1 MSERKKR
8 LEKKLT
14 MKMMDDDF
22 NERTSFFRVVS
33 PRTSMLAPRKAC
45 AGLMVWHVCVWLQT
59 RTAVVRTGADVTKEA
74 VRGFLRAGD
83 VVMGFEE
90 EECATPNTPSLLLPW
105 FGLEL
110 ARSSCSLV

>member
-33 PRTSMLAPRKAC
+33 PRTSMLASIG
-45 AGLMVWHVCVWLQT
+45 GL
-59 RTAVVRTGADVTKEA
+59 R
-74 VRGFLRAGD
+74 
-83 VVMGFEE
+83 
-90 EECATPNTPSLLLPW
+90 
-105 FGLEL
+105 
-110 ARSSCSLV
+110 

>member
-1 MSERKKR
+1 MSHKHAGSDKSLRGI
-8 LEKKLT
+8 
-14 MKMMDDDF
+14 D
-22 NERTSFFRVVS
+22 VVS
-33 PRTSMLAPRKAC
+33 CC
-45 AGLMVWHVCVWLQT
+45 AWLQT

-105 FGLEL
+105 LGVEL
-110 ARSSCSLV
+110 ARSTWSLV

>member
-45 AGLMVWHVCVWLQT
+45 AGLMVWNVCVWLQT

-90 EECATPNTPSLLLPW
+90 EECATPNTLLACCCHDLGW
-105 FGLEL
+105 
-110 ARSSCSLV
+110 S

>member
-33 PRTSMLAPRKAC
+33 PDHKHSTKMYWKKTQASCRTSML
-45 AGLMVWHVCVWLQT
+45 WLRQ
-59 RTAVVRTGADVTKEA
+59 K
-74 VRGFLRAGD
+74 
-83 VVMGFEE
+83 
-90 EECATPNTPSLLLPW
+90 P
-105 FGLEL
+105 
-110 ARSSCSLV
+110 ARD

>member
-33 PRTSMLAPRKAC
+33 PRASITGSEKSLHGIDVMSWLCLVADTDGGGAYGGGRDKGGRTRLPQGGGCRHGLRRGRMCDPKHSLHVDAMIW
-45 AGLMVWHVCVWLQT
+45 AG
-59 RTAVVRTGADVTKEA
+59 A
-74 VRGFLRAGD
+74 
-83 VVMGFEE
+83 
-90 EECATPNTPSLLLPW
+90 S
-105 FGLEL
+105 
-110 ARSSCSLV
+110 

>member
-33 PRTSMLAPRKAC
+33 PDHKHSTPRCIGKRHKHHVAQAC
-45 AGLMVWHVCVWLQT
+45 WLRQ
-59 RTAVVRTGADVTKEA
+59 K
-74 VRGFLRAGD
+74 
-83 VVMGFEE
+83 
-90 EECATPNTPSLLLPW
+90 P
-105 FGLEL
+105 
-110 ARSSCSLV
+110 ARD